1 MVYKKIEYREFNSL
15 EEIVRWEELNL
26 DKKYKAIRGDLIY
39 SHDPTAQAILQY
51 SGFLYRPLNYY
62 GRISSNAI
70 IRCGNKKYIK
80 YITDLVE
87 FMYDFPIPEN
97 IVTYRFIHR
106 KDFSQLRIAARQEY
120 GLVKCW
126 TSLLEKGFTSTTL
139 LPSKYLE
146 SYDCTYNTEN
156 SVCIKILVPKGSF
169 GIFVS
174 PIAGRIHE
182 SELLLAPYATLKPR
196 KCRKNEILCDLSAQD
211 HISVIYDC
219 SVKSYFSHMFP
230 CAANLDEIT

>member
-87 FMYDFPIPEN
+87 FMYDFPI
-97 IVTYRFIHR
+97 
-106 KDFSQLRIAARQEY
+106 AARQEY
-120 GLVKCW
+120 GLVKGW

>member
-1 MVYKKIEYREFNSL
+1 MSTSQRYACRC
-15 EEIVRWEELNL
+15 
-26 DKKYKAIRGDLIY
+26 
-39 SHDPTAQAILQY
+39 
-51 SGFLYRPLNYY
+51 
-62 GRISSNAI
+62 I
-70 IRCGNKKYIK
+70 IQ
-80 YITDLVE
+80 
-87 FMYDFPIPEN
+87 FP
-97 IVTYRFIHR
+97 
-106 KDFSQLRIAARQEY
+106 
-120 GLVKCW
+120 
-126 TSLLEKGFTSTTL
+126 
-139 LPSKYLE
+139 
-146 SYDCTYNTEN
+146 SYDVSNDIQN
-156 SVCIKILVPKGSF
+156 IILVPKGSF

>member
-120 GLVKCW
+120 GLVKGCL
-126 TSLLEKGFTSTTL
+126 T
-139 LPSKYLE
+139 
-146 SYDCTYNTEN
+146 N
-156 SVCIKILVPKGSF
+156 I
-169 GIFVS
+169 
-174 PIAGRIHE
+174 
-182 SELLLAPYATLKPR
+182 
-196 KCRKNEILCDLSAQD
+196 
-211 HISVIYDC
+211 ISVLASTIRAQQKGTGFD
-219 SVKSYFSHMFP
+219 FSFEKRFLKQGLTKWKFFIKRTSIVREKPHVVCCGFCFLHKVHSCP
-230 CAANLDEIT
+230 T